1 MVHKTPDPS
10 VDKKLCDISFDIG
23 YKDVEGAFYLP
34 EEGAEHFPSIGQFN
48 KSAKKAFSLCFLNC

>member
-10 VDKKLCDISFDIG
+10 VDVKLCYISFDIG